1 MASKFIIKIALTS
14 LILALYVLT
23 PLSPVF
29 AASSVEETLI
39 KEHVVKFYLDPAL
52 AADMEYAKVLLPKYV
67 ADMNTILGKNTNRRL
82 VFDPETGIIITSTK
96 PHTDSARPPLP
107 TQGFEIWVHAVQT
120 DRQTSYG
127 GYAGVDISGA
137 GVLAGLKWTRLYDPE
152 NLDGTNLFDYSV
164 QLNNML
170 HELAHVFG
178 AGIGEYYSLANVTDT
193 TNTAPLLNI
202 KLSDPQDT
210 FWSDKRDFIRDPLLQ
225 ITRADTRSAYLET
238 VQFSNLTAAIING
251 DYRNGLT
258 SFENYTVQVL
268 DESGQPL
275 AGANVKVWSIYNTSE
290 LVFDGTTDENGQI
303 TLVWGGTG
311 DPHNANNL
319 LRLIKVYKDDAPVA
333 QPRYISIFDADIAK
347 LVMQNDAHIVSFR
360 ATPPQPEPGAN
371 KTDTF
376 NSIGRQDGWVLKS
389 KNSNSGKQNN
399 TATTFN
405 LGDDAANRQYRGILH
420 FDTSSLP
427 DNAVI
432 VSATLKLK
440 KQGLVG
446 TNPFDTHG
454 SLLVDI
460 RKKFFGVKTGL
471 EIGDFQATPTKSS
484 VAEFSNVP
492 VDNWYSAIL
501 DEIGKSRI
509 NLMGATQFRLRFTI
523 SDNNDNGADFIKFFS
538 GNASS
543 LDRPQLIIEY
553 YVP

>member
-1 MASKFIIKIALTS
+1 MASKFIIKTALTS
-14 LILALYVLT
+14 LFVALYALT
-23 PLSPVF
+23 PLSPAL

-39 KEHVVKFYLDPAL
+39 KEHVVKFYLDPVL
-52 AADMEYAKVLLPKYV
+52 VTDMEYAKVILPKYV

-107 TQGFEIWVHAVQT
+107 TQGFEIWVHAVKT

-152 NLDGTNLFDYSV
+152 NLDGTKLFDYSV
-164 QLNNML
+164 QLNNMV

-202 KLSDPQDT
+202 KLSDPQDA

-225 ITRADTRSAYLET
+225 ITRANTHSEYLDA

-251 DYRNGLT
+251 DYRNDLT
-258 SFENYTVQVL
+258 SFENYAVQVL
-268 DESGQPL
+268 DESGQPV
-275 AGANVKVWSIYNTSE
+275 AGANVKVWSVYNTSE

-319 LRLIKVYKDDAPVA
+319 LRLIKVYKDDAPVT

-347 LVMQNDAHIVSFR
+347 LVMQNDSFVVSFK
-360 ATPPQPEPGAN
+360 ATSPQPEPGAN
-371 KTDTF
+371 KTDIF
-376 NSIGRQDGWVLKS
+376 SSIGKQDGWVLKS
-389 KNSNSGKQNN
+389 KNGNNNKQNN

-432 VSATLKLK
+432 VSATLKIK

-454 SLLVDI
+454 RLLVDI
-460 RKKFFGVKTGL
+460 HRKFFGSKAVL
-471 EIGDFQATPTKSS
+471 EIGDFQATPTKPS
-484 VAEFSNVP
+484 VAEFDKTP
-492 VDNWYSAIL
+492 VNNWYSAIL
-501 DEIGKSRI
+501 DNIGKSKI
-509 NLMGATQFRLRFTI
+509 SLTGATQFRLRFTTG
-523 SDNNDNGADFIKFFS
+523 DNNDNGGDFMKFFS
-538 GNASS
+538 GNAGAAN
-543 LDRPQLIIEY
+543 RPQLIIEY
-553 YVP
+553 QVP